1 MNDVPH
7 IDPSSFAITRTL
19 RGIRRTIGDSKKQAQ
34 LVTVHDLRLMF
45 ATLDMDSSEDVAF
58 WLAIILCFRGL
69 LRKSNV
75 VEPGMAIR
83 LSDVQF
89 TPWGVLISV
98 VRSKTISFKERVLR
112 IPFNIAPGSIF
123 CVHRFIRLLL
133 SLVTHPS
140 GSSQLVSYVKQGRWV
155 RATYSWFMK
164 RLTGVCI
171 ELKLVGVSTHSLR
184 RGGASAL
191 EASGFSLLE
200 IKDMGDWASSAVLQY
215 ICKTLDQRR
224 NLDERMCEALF
235 N

>member
-1 MNDVPH
+1 MSFCEQYELVPLPAELNTILLYLAYLAQTRSYVTIINYLSAVWTLHKMNDVPH

-19 RGIRRTIGDSKKQAQ
+19 RGIHRTIGDSKKQAQ

-112 IPFNIAPGSIF
+112 IPFNIAPG
-123 CVHRFIRLLL
+123 
-133 SLVTHPS
+133 
-140 GSSQLVSYVKQGRWV
+140 
-155 RATYSWFMK
+155 
-164 RLTGVCI
+164 
-171 ELKLVGVSTHSLR
+171 
-184 RGGASAL
+184 
-191 EASGFSLLE
+191 
-200 IKDMGDWASSAVLQY
+200 
-215 ICKTLDQRR
+215 
-224 NLDERMCEALF
+224 
-235 N
+235 